1 MVWNGTVP
9 IRVHQTS
16 KTEADAQARV
26 GNPPEEAEVER
37 LKQKVDDLEDKR
49 RFDLEKLWRIS
60 QNFSRREVGLLEAV
74 KAEKARADHLEG
86 LLGDIDKGFDGLTE
100 KAGGDLCASA
110 HGETKLPGPL
120 TR

>member
-37 LKQKVDDLEDKR
+37 LKQEVDDL
-49 RFDLEKLWRIS
+49 
-60 QNFSRREVGLLEAV
+60 
-74 KAEKARADHLEG
+74 
-86 LLGDIDKGFDGLTE
+86 
-100 KAGGDLCASA
+100 
-110 HGETKLPGPL
+110 GETLPIARGPFLSLGPL
-120 TR
+120 CDVNPLFQYFCYVSSPLSLYRHLDFE